1 MSQYELIGTR
11 FVLPSP
17 AGAYYATSSNQE
29 EVSRGLLL
37 ALMTQASSQKISA
50 DTLSTWLESDDL
62 ETSLALLHKIQ
73 QLGWLRPNDGQTSAP
88 TGSLEEII
96 PPLLAVLCDTG
107 KSLLA
112 DHQGFTLAAHGFT
125 HEAAEE
131 LSALS
136 ADLIALRVRHGS
148 LLTKNLKLNTQSVG
162 LIDAAGNS
170 QLGFWPLHIGKH
182 CFTLV
187 MRGIPR
193 FNQASFT
200 NLIWLLTN
208 RYGSSDSVAKSSIY
222 NMFYAAK

>member
-1 MSQYELIGTR
+1 MSQYELIDTR

-17 AGAYYATSSNQE
+17 AGTYYAISNHQE
-29 EVSRGLLL
+29 ERSRGLLL
-37 ALMTQASSQKISA
+37 ALMTQANSQRISTE
-50 DTLSTWLESDDL
+50 TLSIWLDDDNI

-73 QLGWLRPNDGQTSAP
+73 QLGWLRPDDEQSSAP
-88 TGSLEEII
+88 TGALEEII
-96 PPLLAVLCDTG
+96 PPLLATLCNTE
-107 KSLLA
+107 KTLLA

-136 ADLIALRVRHGS
+136 ADLIALRLRHGS
-148 LLTKNLKLNTQSVG
+148 LLTKNLKLNTQAIG

-187 MRGIPR
+187 MSGIPQ
-193 FNQASFT
+193 FNQTSFT
-200 NLIWLLTN
+200 NLIWLLTT
-208 RYGSSDSVAKSSIY
+208 RYGSNDNAANLSIHEI
-222 NMFYAAK
+222 FYTDK